1 MHKKLILALILFTLC
16 MSGANARSDK
26 KQQKLDNQQN
36 GTSVGNDSAPCVSW
50 ISPLVKPR
58 AVLLCIHGLG
68 LYSGSYA
75 NFGRRLSRLGI
86 SVYAIDV
93 RGFGSWMKNG
103 GHEQVDFNACLNDV
117 KTALISIRAAN
128 PGLPVFLLG
137 ESMGGAIALRAAA
150 LYPDLINGL
159 ISSVPAGERFK
170 QKKTDLKVALEFLK
184 GPNKQFDVGSSIVDQ
199 ATNNPKLREDWA
211 NNPLDRM
218 DLSPKELMQF
228 QSFMNDN
235 HDSAKKIVDLAV
247 LMVEGNKDKLVK
259 PEGTWELFNDIESE
273 QKTFLAVPSEHL
285 IYEEQQDKERI
296 YDARI
301 DRLTA
306 AWIFSHMEEGAN
318 LPNYV
323 ASPAGRN
330 PQLTGAVSKIVS
342 GNYSQAESDLQTILQ
357 SEPFNGEAHY
367 WLGVALFKSGDQ
379 AAAHR
384 EFVTSISLGNDSGHA
399 KEANNYL
406 LSMSSKNPVGESP
419 NPVLAPEN
427 KLPRIPVRRADITQG
442 TPTVLAFFAPWAEQ
456 CKQITPMFN
465 QANSMFG
472 RRLKLI
478 KVNVDEQSSKA
489 LVKDF
494 NVGPIPTFVFLTADG
509 NRTKTT
515 IGTSSFVDFAKN
527 VSVLLP

>member
-1 MHKKLILALILFTLC
+1 MHKKLILALLFTLC
-16 MSGANARSDK
+16 VTGANARSDK
-26 KQQKLDNQQN
+26 KQQELDNQQA
-36 GTSVGNDSAPCVSW
+36 GTSVNNDSAPCVSW

-75 NFGRRLSRLGI
+75 NFGRHLSRLGI
-86 SVYAIDV
+86 AVYAIDV

-117 KTALISIRAAN
+117 KTALTSIRAAN

-150 LYPDLINGL
+150 LYPDLMNGL

-170 QKKTDLKVALEFLK
+170 QKKTDLKVALQFLK

-199 ATNNPKLREDWA
+199 ATVNPKLREDWA
-211 NNPLDRM
+211 KNPLDRM

-259 PEGTWELFNDIESE
+259 PEGTWELFNEIESE

-306 AWIFSHMEEGAN
+306 AWILSHMEEVAN
-318 LPNYV
+318 QPNYMN
-323 ASPAGRN
+323 SPATRN
-330 PQLTGAVSKIVS
+330 KEITGAVSKLVT
-342 GNYSQAESDLQTILQ
+342 GNYSQAESDLRTILQ

-367 WLGVALFKSGDQ
+367 WLGVALYKLGDT
-379 AAAHR
+379 AAAQR

-406 LSMSSKNPVGESP
+406 LSMSSNTPNAYSP
-419 NPVLAPEN
+419 SPKILAPESE
-427 KLPRIPVRRADITQG
+427 KQKIPIRRPDITQG
-442 TPTVLAFFAPWAEQ
+442 TPAVLAFFAPWAEQ

-465 QANSMFG
+465 QAGSIFG
-472 RRLKLI
+472 GKLKLI
-478 KVNVDEQSSKA
+478 RINVDDQHSKA

-494 NVGPIPTFVFLTADG
+494 KVGPIPTFIFLTADG
-509 NRTKTT
+509 NVAKTT
-515 IGTSSFVDFAKN
+515 IGSSNFIDFAKN
-527 VSVLLP
+527 VSAILP